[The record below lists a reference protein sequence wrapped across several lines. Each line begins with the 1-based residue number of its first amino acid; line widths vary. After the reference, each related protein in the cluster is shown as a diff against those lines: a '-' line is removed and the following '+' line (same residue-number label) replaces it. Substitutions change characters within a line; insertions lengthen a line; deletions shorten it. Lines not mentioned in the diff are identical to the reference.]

1 MSAYDQFEKLF
12 CGEWKFDKAE
22 NAEEFCNNAKMS
34 PEDKQMLMNI
44 SPDILFQ
51 RKGDSF
57 LQTYRLAP
65 GVKPSFTNGVF
76 VQEIY
81 SQLPGKCDLVV
92 DGKMEGDYL
101 VTMTAEET
109 QMFKTVHPD
118 MLYQRKGDS
127 LVQTYRFGPGAEMSV
142 TIKFGEEYVSKDTTE
157 PPRWHNKV
165 KPSFTN
171 GVFVQEIYSQLP
183 GKCDLVVDGKME
195 GDYLVV

>member
-65 GVKPSFTNGVF
+65 GV
-76 VQEIY
+76 EI
-81 SQLPGKCDLVV
+81 S
-92 DGKMEGDYL
+92 
-101 VTMTAEET
+101 A
-109 QMFKTVHPD
+109 
-118 MLYQRKGDS
+118 
-127 LVQTYRFGPGAEMSV
+127 
-142 TIKFGEEYVSKDTTE
+142 TIKFGEEYESRDTNE

-195 GDYLVV
+195 GDYLVTTTCVKGDPSVKGIKYYKKV